1 MAAKSLKEK
10 ETKNATSGKRPK
22 LVLAYSGGLDTSVAV
37 HWLTAKG
44 YDVIALHVDV
54 GQPGDIAAL
63 AERATAAGAAE
74 FVSVDVKEK
83 FATEYVF
90 PAIKAN
96 ALYEDAYP
104 LSTALARPLI
114 AEQLVKVA
122 VEKGAEAVAHG
133 CTGKGNDQVRF
144 DATVFALAPHL
155 KIIAPVREWSMTRE
169 EEVEYAAANSI
180 PVPATKE
187 KIFSVDENLYGRS
200 VEGGELEDP
209 WQEPPEE
216 AFAWTSPPEKAKTT
230 QLTIEF
236 VSGTPVSLNGRKT
249 DPVALLLELN
259 KVAGAAGV
267 GRIDHVESRVVGIKS
282 RETYECPAAM
292 TLLAAHKALEKFV
305 LPKDL
310 ISFKSGVDQKFGESV
325 YEGTWFHPL
334 REALQAFIES
344 TQERVTG
351 TVKMKLHSGQATVAG
366 VASPYSL
373 YSHNLATYGAG
384 SSFDQRA
391 AEGFIYVFSLPMR
404 AWGLVG
410 SAKPETSAPKPAPK
424 GIRPKAKVGAGGG
437 GK

>member
-1 MAAKSLKEK
+1 MAASIK
-10 ETKNATSGKRPK
+10 TKGTKTEKRPK

-54 GQPGDIAAL
+54 GQPGDL
-63 AERATAAGAAE
+63 AVLEKRAKAAGAAE
-74 FVSVDVKEK
+74 FVTVDVKEM
-83 FATEYVF
+83 FAAEYVL

-96 ALYEDAYP
+96 ALYEGAYP
-104 LSTALARPLI
+104 LSTSLARPLI

-122 VEKGAEAVAHG
+122 LEKGAEAVAHG

-169 EEVEYAAANSI
+169 EEVEYAAEHSI
-180 PVPATKE
+180 PVPASKD

-200 VEGGELEDP
+200 VEGGVLEDP
-209 WQEPPEE
+209 WNEPPEE
-216 AFAWTSPPEKAKTT
+216 AFAWTSSPEKAKSAYVT
-230 QLTIEF
+230 LDF
-236 VSGTPVSLNGRKT
+236 VSGV
-249 DPVALLLELN
+249 PVALNGKKTPPVELLETLN

-282 RETYECPAAM
+282 RETYECPAGI

-310 ISFKSGVDQKFGESV
+310 LSFKAGVEQKFSESV

-334 REALQAFIES
+334 REALQTFIES

-351 TVKMKLHSGQATVAG
+351 TVKVKLHAGQATVAG
-366 VASPYSL
+366 VSSPHAL

-384 SSFDQRA
+384 STFDQRA

-404 AWGLVG
+404 AWGLVRN
-410 SAKPETSAPKPAPK
+410 AKQEASPGRPSPK
-424 GIRPKAKVGAGGG
+424 GIRQKAKVGAGGG
-437 GK
+437 RE